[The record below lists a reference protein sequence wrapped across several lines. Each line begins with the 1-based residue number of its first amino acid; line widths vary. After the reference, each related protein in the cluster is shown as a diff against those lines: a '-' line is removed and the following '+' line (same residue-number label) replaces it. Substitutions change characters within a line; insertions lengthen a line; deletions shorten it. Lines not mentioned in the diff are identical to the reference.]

1 MADVYILYSKT
12 LHSHYIGSCK
22 NLKNRLIE
30 HINGTF
36 ENSFTSKAKDWVL
49 ILKIENLGYQQSRDI
64 EKHIKRMKSKIF
76 IENLKK
82 YPELIKKLTTRYS

>member
-22 NLKNRLIE
+22 NLENRLLE
-30 HINGTF
+30 HSNGTF
-36 ENSFTSKAKDWVL
+36 ENSFTTKAKDWVL
-49 ILKIENLGYQQSRDI
+49 LLGIENLGYQQARYI

-82 YPELIKKLTTRYS
+82 YPELVEKLKTRYS